1 MKVRRIEGFFAKCEI
16 DCITEDRTTKGHTQ
30 ISDTSYRLACGIGVL
45 EMEYEPVTKSTS
57 NIAQSTPLSQRMEIP
72 ESRVPGILN
81 DPLKAGW

>member
-1 MKVRRIEGFFAKCEI
+1 MKVRHIEGFYAKCEI
-16 DCITEDRTTKGHTQ
+16 YCITEDRTTKEHTK
-30 ISDTSYRLACGIGVL
+30 ISDTNYRLACGNGVL
-45 EMEYEPVTKSTS
+45 EMEYDPVAKSTS